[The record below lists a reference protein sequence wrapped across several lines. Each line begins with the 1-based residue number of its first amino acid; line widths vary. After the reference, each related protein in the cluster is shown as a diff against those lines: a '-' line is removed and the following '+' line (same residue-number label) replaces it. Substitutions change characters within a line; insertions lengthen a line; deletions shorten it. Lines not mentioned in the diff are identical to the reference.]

1 MKCIGGEGVKTE
13 GKKQKQNKDPVIY
26 TLVGFLGESGL
37 GQCGTN
43 KLIVTSII
51 LGKRIASS
59 F

>member
-13 GKKQKQNKDPVIY
+13 GKKQNKDPVIY
-26 TLVGFLGESGL
+26 TLFGFLGESGL
-37 GQCGTN
+37 GQCGAN